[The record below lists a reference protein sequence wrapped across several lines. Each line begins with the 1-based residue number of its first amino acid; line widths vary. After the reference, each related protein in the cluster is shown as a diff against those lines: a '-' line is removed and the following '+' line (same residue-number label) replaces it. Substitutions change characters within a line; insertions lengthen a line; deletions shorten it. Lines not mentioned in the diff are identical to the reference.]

1 MRTLCKGPQGLFK
14 RYRPGEIQMKNIPEE
29 LREIAERVQKG
40 SKPRASVRTVLKWFE
55 AERRGLRIVRQIRR
69 ALKRVKLTTVPDLEG
84 AYIDSQVTFISKEEG
99 EKKAQKSGTTVDD
112 KSAAAVESMAT
123 GTANSPIPLDPTYR
137 IGRLESANKPVISV
151 KPDETVQRA
160 ATLMLNHNFPQLPV
174 MVNERDVKGI
184 VTWRTIGR
192 RFVLGTNCEAVR
204 EVMEP
209 HQEISADASLFS
221 AIELIVQ
228 HDCVLVRDSEKKI
241 SGIVTTHD
249 LGAQFGSL
257 AEPFL
262 FLGEIENHVRRVLG
276 PVSKGELA
284 AGADPTDGEREI
296 EDVTDLTF
304 GEYVRLLTDKK
315 IWSKLGL
322 KIDQKTVTHYLEEIR
337 KIRNDVMHF
346 DPEGI
351 VPDDMKKL
359 RSMVVFLRQLQS
371 LRAN

>member
-1 MRTLCKGPQGLFK
+1 
-14 RYRPGEIQMKNIPEE
+14 MKSIPAE
-29 LREIAERVQKG
+29 LREVAEKVQKG
-40 SKPRASVRTVLKWFE
+40 GRPRATVRTVLRWFE
-55 AERRGLRIVRQIRR
+55 AERRGFRIVREVRR

-99 EKKAQKSGTTVDD
+99 EKKAQKASAEGNGKAIAVIETISTGTT
-112 KSAAAVESMAT
+112 T
-123 GTANSPIPLDPTYR
+123 PPIPVDPTYR
-137 IGRLESANKPVISV
+137 IGRLESANKSVVSV
-151 KPDETVQRA
+151 KPDETIQRA
-160 ATLMLNHNFPQLPV
+160 ATLMLNHNFSQLPV

-184 VTWRTIGR
+184 VTWRTVGK
-192 RFVLGTNCEAVR
+192 RFVLGTSCEAVR

-209 HQEISADASLFS
+209 HQEISAEASLFS

-249 LGAQFGSL
+249 LGSQFGSL

-262 FLGEIENHVRRVLG
+262 LLGEIENHTRGILVPL
-276 PVSKGELA
+276 SKAELA
-284 AGADPTDGEREI
+284 AAADPGDGEREI
-296 EDVTDLTF
+296 EDVADLTF
-304 GEYVRLLTDKK
+304 GEYLRLLTDKK

-322 KIDQKTVTHYLEEIR
+322 KIDQKTFAHYLEEIR

-351 VPDDMKKL
+351 APDDMKKL
-359 RSMVVFLRQLQS
+359 RSMVVFMRQLQT
-371 LRAN
+371 LGAN